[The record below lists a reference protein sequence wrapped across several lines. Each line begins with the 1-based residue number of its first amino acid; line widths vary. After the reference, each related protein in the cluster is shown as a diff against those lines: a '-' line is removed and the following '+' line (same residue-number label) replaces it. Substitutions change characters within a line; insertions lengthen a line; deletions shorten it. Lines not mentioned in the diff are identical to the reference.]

1 MAVTAFDYAP
11 RTVSFSDAA
20 VFGRVTSA
28 FQAYLDGWTD
38 EAEAAKSEERATPF
52 LGSIREYF
60 ARRATVMQLSALSDK
75 QLADMGIARDQIEA
89 VVAASR

>member
-28 FQAYLDGWTD
+28 FQAYLDGRT
-38 EAEAAKSEERATPF
+38 EEVEAATPEVKAQPIF
-52 LGSIREYF
+52 GSIRDFF
-60 ARRATVMQLSALSDK
+60 ARRATVLQLSALSDK
-75 QLADMGIARDQIEA
+75 QLADMGIARNQIKA